1 MRYLGLL
8 LLCIVVAGCSVSI
21 DGETYKQQTPA
32 FSLERFF
39 KGDVKAW
46 GIVQNRSGEVVQ
58 RFTVD
63 IVGSMDGNVL
73 VLDERFTYSLGEG
86 PESRIWRITPEA
98 DGTYTGQASDI
109 LDVAKG
115 KPYGNAFNFT
125 YSMDLP
131 VDDTTYTVAF
141 DDWFWALDNDT
152 LMNRS
157 YIKKFGLVMAEVT
170 IFMQRK

>member
-1 MRYLGLL
+1 MRYLLGLL
-8 LLCIVVAGCSVSI
+8 LCVGMAGCSVSI
-21 DGETYKQQTPA
+21 EGDTYKQQTPE
-32 FSLERFF
+32 FSLEQFF
-39 KGDVKAW
+39 TGEVKAW

-63 IVGSMDGNVL
+63 ISGTKDGNVL
-73 VLDERFTYSLGEG
+73 VLDERFTYSLGDG
-86 PESRIWRITPEA
+86 PASRVWRITPQIN
-98 DGTYTGQASDI
+98 GTYTGQASDI
-109 LDVAKG
+109 LDVATG
-115 KPYGNAFNFT
+115 TPYGNAFNFT

-170 IFMQRK
+170 IFMQRQ

>member
-1 MRYLGLL
+1 
-8 LLCIVVAGCSVSI
+8 
-21 DGETYKQQTPA
+21 
-32 FSLERFF
+32 
-39 KGDVKAW
+39 
-46 GIVQNRSGEVVQ
+46 
-58 RFTVD
+58 
-63 IVGSMDGNVL
+63 MDGNVL

-109 LDVAKG
+109 LDVATG

-170 IFMQRK
+170 IFMQRQ